1 MIDKDY
7 EEELIARFGE
17 ALSPLIDRFG
27 YGGIDQIG
35 ILMARLRQD
44 DPQAALYLLKIS
56 PSLIDRLLPHGE
68 ELILNVYELGNQM
81 VPFGSV
87 LTVRLLEMSPEILEK
102 GDYQTLVKTA
112 SLAREVA
119 RENSATAV
127 TLIQKSPDLL
137 ESIGFEGLE
146 KIGLFSAAIAR
157 SSRTYSLKAL
167 EQSTSAVEVLLKTGG
182 KGLVLTVYD
191 LGMRL
196 ADEDWSNALEVVKR
210 SPAVAEAL
218 VSQGN
223 GPLLTG
229 LYEQASRAAS
239 FGAGLTLTLLD
250 TAPSLIEKIGPAGLE
265 PIWGCALAMAAENP
279 ENAQSLFKES
289 PDIVQGLLSRFSS
302 LKVGEVYEL
311 GKDLARISSQLAL
324 GFLEKSVDLAERL
337 DDENLKHLLDR
348 AKEMAEASL
357 AAAGAFL
364 QNASALIDRVGVGG
378 LDKIADWSIPM
389 ARQSFEAA
397 TRFLQKS
404 PELIDRLGL
413 DGVKTIG
420 DFSALLAQ
428 ESETS
433 AIRLIE
439 KCPSIID
446 GLLKI
451 DGLSLIAEVCRL
463 GGRIARTNARLAVSL
478 LEGSSEIIGMAG
490 FAGLEKVEE
499 LAHQVGLE
507 NWTAA
512 VSLVEA
518 SPRII
523 KRVGFEGLERIA
535 AVARKM
541 ARVNSY
547 NAVNLLE
554 KCPDLIDRL
563 LHYGDQTLALHVYD
577 LAGEAV
583 SLGWRMASIL
593 LERSPEFLSSI
604 GADGLEKLIDLVN
617 KKAEKNLPVAL
628 GILDKGLAIMDRLG
642 FEGLEIMSDLSS
654 VVFKADQEGALSLLE
669 NGPLLID
676 RLENTM
682 EGNVALAV
690 YDLAAKVARTSP
702 AVAMRLL
709 EKSPEFLDW
718 VGFEGFGRI
727 AAFVENAAKAD
738 EEKALSF
745 LKSDSP
751 AFADFMENIPKG
763 LELKTVKPVLS
774 IYLKA
779 LLGRRVEIAE
789 ADMVYTDGQ
798 KIYLPR
804 RIKEFQDREDNF
816 ALYKVSATHQEAHLE
831 YGSFEFDLDRI
842 GDSVERLRSLYGEK
856 AGDDE
861 SDIDRFVQLFPEPDL
876 ARDLF
881 NIMEDFR
888 IEGLLKREYPAL
900 GKDIT
905 RMNLHKLSQRRPP
918 KNMTNP
924 KQRAVEM
931 IGQSLM
937 GGKTF
942 DEPGDPAF
950 PILQEALERAG
961 FLERSGADV
970 HDAARI
976 AAELTIRLDR
986 EFKEP
991 YRPAKPMAK
1000 PLDQDMVSRNIGSF
1014 GKTSQKIQ
1022 ERISRRESAGPI
1034 RPQDQPEAESGSE
1047 AETQPSQSR
1056 PGQDN
1061 IQQRPR
1067 PVGKDQRTF
1076 QGPVGGGKP
1085 ESGGSD
1091 TEAEETGRVGEV
1103 MKFDSPEKIERLLK
1117 AAYREQG
1124 ITPKEIERRLES
1136 LYQNEIYLFLHNLEA
1151 SLDKKTELQSERG
1164 TSLYPEWGEDI
1175 QEYRG
1180 NWARVREQTLAGKTP
1195 DFYRETLDRYA
1206 GLLKKIRR
1214 EFQILKPEGFV
1225 KLKRQY
1231 DGDDIDLDAVVEYW
1245 VDRKAGLSPGE
1256 NNYTLTR
1263 KKRRDIAV
1271 AFLID
1276 MSRSTKG
1283 ATIEREKESL
1293 IIMSEALH
1301 EVGDSFAVFGFS
1313 GDNRD
1318 NVDFYRI
1325 KGFDDPYD
1333 DPVKKRI
1340 SAITDRFENRDGT
1353 AIRHT
1358 VTKLRRRPERTKL
1371 IILLSDGKPVDK
1383 EYTGLYAIEDTRMA
1397 LKEAQH
1403 FGIKTFCITVD
1414 RTAAEYLP
1422 RMYSHSSWTVID
1434 DVIRLPEKI
1443 TRIYRGL
1450 TA

>member
-1 MIDKDY
+1 M
-7 EEELIARFGE
+7 IARFGE

-27 YGGIDQIG
+27 YEGIDQIG

-44 DPQAALYLLKIS
+44 DPSTARYLLEKS
-56 PSLIDRLLPHGE
+56 PSLIDKLLPYGE
-68 ELILNVYELGNQM
+68 ELVLNVYGLGLQL
-81 VPFGSV
+81 VPYGSV
-87 LTVRLLEMSPEILEK
+87 LAVRLLEMSPEILEK
-102 GDYQTLVKTA
+102 SDYQILIRTA

-119 RENSATAV
+119 REDSATAV
-127 TLIQKSPDLL
+127 ALIQKSPGLL

-146 KIGLFSAAIAR
+146 KIGWFSAAIAR

-167 EQSTSAVEVLLKTGG
+167 EQSPSVVEQLLKPGG
-182 KGLVLTVYD
+182 KGLVLMVYD

-196 ADEDWSNALEVVKR
+196 ADDDWSNALELVKR

-218 VSQGN
+218 VLQGN
-223 GPLLTG
+223 GLLLKG
-229 LYEQASRAAS
+229 LYEQATRAVP
-239 FGAGLTLTLLD
+239 FGARLTLTLLD
-250 TAPSLIEKIGPAGLE
+250 TSPSIIEKIGPAGLE
-265 PIWGCALAMAAENP
+265 PIWNCALAMAADRP
-279 ENAQSLFKES
+279 ENAVALLRKST
-289 PDIVQGLLSRFSS
+289 DIVGALLSRFNTRQVGDLYDLGCGLAKFASQLS
-302 LKVGEVYEL
+302 LKFFLGSVG
-311 GKDLARISSQLAL
+311 
-324 GFLEKSVDLAERL
+324 LAERL
-337 DDENLKHLLDR
+337 DYENIKTLLDQ
-348 AKEMAEASL
+348 AKEMARTSL

-364 QNASALIDRVGVGG
+364 ENASALIDRVGIKG
-378 LDKIADWSIPM
+378 LEKIADWSIPM

-397 TRFLQKS
+397 SRLLQKS
-404 PELIDRLGL
+404 PDIIDRLGL
-413 DGVKTIG
+413 EGLKVIA
-420 DFSALLAQ
+420 DFSFLLAR

-433 AIRLIE
+433 AVRLLD
-439 KCPSIID
+439 KCPHIID
-446 GLLKI
+446 GLREI
-451 DGLSLIAEVCRL
+451 GGFSLIAEVCRL
-463 GGRIARTNARLAVSL
+463 GSRIAQANARLAVSL
-478 LEGSSEIIGMAG
+478 LEGSPEIIAAIG
-490 FAGLEKVEE
+490 FDGLEKLEE
-499 LAHQVGLE
+499 LAHQVGVE
-507 NWTAA
+507 NWTTA
-512 VSLVEA
+512 VSLVET
-518 SPRII
+518 SPGII
-523 KRVGFEGLERIA
+523 QRVGFEGLGKIA
-535 AVARKM
+535 AAARII
-541 ARVNSY
+541 ARENSY
-547 NAVNLLE
+547 SAVSLLE
-554 KCPDLIDRL
+554 KSPDLIDRL
-563 LHYGDQTLALHVYD
+563 RQYGNQSQVLHVYE
-577 LAGEAV
+577 LAGKAAPL
-583 SLGWRMASIL
+583 SWRMATAL
-593 LERSPEFLSSI
+593 LEKSPELLGAI
-604 GADGLEKLIDLVN
+604 GADGLERLFGLVN
-617 KKAEKNLPVAL
+617 KTAKDNGPIAL
-628 GILDKGLAIMDRLG
+628 RILDMSLFFIEKMG
-642 FEGLEIMSDLSS
+642 FEGLEIITGLALDVSR
-654 VVFKADQEGALSLLE
+654 ADQTASLSFLE
-669 NGPLLID
+669 KSPLFID
-676 RLENTM
+676 RLETF
-682 EGNVALAV
+682 GDRVRVLAV

-702 AVAMRLL
+702 AVALRLL

-718 VGFEGFGRI
+718 VGFQGFGRI
-727 AAFVENAAKAD
+727 AAFVENAAKGD

-789 ADMVYTDGQ
+789 ADSVYTDGL

-831 YGSFEFDLDRI
+831 YGSFEFDMGRI
-842 GDSVERLRSLYGEK
+842 KDSVEQLRNLYGEK

-861 SDIDRFVQLFPEPDL
+861 SDMDRFVRLFPEPDL

-900 GKDIT
+900 GKEII
-905 RMNLHKLSQRRPP
+905 RMNLHKLSQRCPP
-918 KNMTNP
+918 KKMNNP

-937 GGKTF
+937 VGKTF
-942 DEPGDPAF
+942 DEPGDPAYSIF
-950 PILQEALERAG
+950 QQALKRAGSLERP
-961 FLERSGADV
+961 GADV

-976 AAELTIRLDR
+976 AVELTIMIDQ

-991 YRPAKPMAK
+991 YSPAKPLAK

-1022 ERISRRESAGPI
+1022 ERISRRESAGPV
-1034 RPQDQPEAESGSE
+1034 RPQDQPEVESGSE
-1047 AETQPSQSR
+1047 AETQPTQTR
-1056 PGQDN
+1056 PGQED
-1061 IQQRPR
+1061 IRQRPR
-1067 PVGKDQRTF
+1067 PIGKDQRTF
-1076 QGPVGGGKP
+1076 QGPVGGGKS
-1085 ESGGSD
+1085 ESGDSD
-1091 TEAEETGRVGEV
+1091 TEAKETGRVGEA
-1103 MKFDSPEKIERLLK
+1103 MEFDSPEKIERLLK

-1151 SLDKKTELQSERG
+1151 SLEKKTELQSERG
-1164 TSLYPEWGEDI
+1164 TSLYHEWGEDI
-1175 QEYRG
+1175 QEYRS

-1195 DFYRETLDRYA
+1195 GFYRETLDKYT

-1214 EFQILKPEGFV
+1214 EFQILKPEGFA

-1231 DGDDIDLDAVVEYW
+1231 DGDDIDLDAVVEFW

-1256 NNYTLTR
+1256 KNYSLTR
-1263 KKRRDIAV
+1263 KKKRDIAV

-1333 DPVKKRI
+1333 DEVKKRI

-1358 VTKLRRRPERTKL
+1358 VTKLRRRLERTKL

-1383 EYTGLYAIEDTRMA
+1383 EYTGRYAIEDTRMA

-1403 FGIKTFCITVD
+1403 YGIKTFCITVD